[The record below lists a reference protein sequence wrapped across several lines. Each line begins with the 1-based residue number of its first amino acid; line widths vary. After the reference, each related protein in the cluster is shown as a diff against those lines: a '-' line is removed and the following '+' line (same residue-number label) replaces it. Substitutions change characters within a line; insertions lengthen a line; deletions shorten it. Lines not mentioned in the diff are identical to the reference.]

1 MATGFLL
8 NMTLNEVQNNRAD
21 SGFCKRLR
29 YRKSNCRR
37 CLEICPENVISLD
50 PGPTINNGCTNCS
63 LCQNACPT
71 EVFQPELY
79 TDPYL
84 LNQAKTFLG
93 SDRHQLP
100 GEKKKLFAH
109 CQRAQNQNA
118 NSLLLPCLG
127 RITPNIILGAALL
140 GFDEVELTRG
150 ICSQCR
156 LHAGQKLLLNSIT
169 TSRILLKSAG
179 LGQFK
184 INIEERE
191 KNKEVTL
198 TRREIFSKISSKAK
212 HKAASFAY
220 HKEKAIREK
229 LAGSREEKADK
240 RPSPARQLLQT
251 LLEQKG
257 LENDIV
263 VKHNPAFPWAKIKIE
278 EKKCSACGICL
289 VLCPTGA
296 ISKKLEDDRQLLY
309 FNSSLCTN
317 CSLCKAACPQN
328 AIDFEENFS
337 LAKILEDEPVV
348 VARIK
353 LTPCLIC
360 GEIITAGKNQLCP
373 TCRKRQVRPVYVKV

>member
-8 NMTLNEVQNNRAD
+8 NMALNEVQNYRTYSA
-21 SGFCKRLR
+21 FCKRVR

-50 PGPTINNGCTNCS
+50 PGPTIKNGCTNCS

-84 LNQAKTFLG
+84 LNQAKIFLG
-93 SDRHQLP
+93 SDRHQRP

-109 CQRAQNQNA
+109 CQRAQKQDA

-127 RITPNIILGAALL
+127 RITPNIIVGAALL
-140 GFDEVELTRG
+140 GFDEVALTRG

-169 TSRILLKSAG
+169 TSRVLLKSAG
-179 LGQFK
+179 LGRFK
-184 INIEERE
+184 INIEQSE
-191 KNKEVTL
+191 KKKEVPL
-198 TRREIFSKISSKAK
+198 SRREIFSKISSRAK

-220 HKEKAIREK
+220 YKEKAIREK
-229 LAGSREEKADK
+229 LAGNREDKAHK
-240 RPSPARQLLQT
+240 RPSPAGQLLRK
-251 LLEQKG
+251 LLEQKR

-263 VKHNPAFPWAKIKIE
+263 VKHNPAFPWANIKIE
-278 EKKCSACGICL
+278 EKKCSACGLCAA
-289 VLCPTGA
+289 LCPTGA
-296 ISKKLEDDRQLLY
+296 ISKKMEHDKQLLF

-317 CSLCKAACPQN
+317 CSLCQAACPQN
-328 AIDFEENFS
+328 AIHFEENFS
-337 LAKILEDEPVV
+337 LAEILEDEPVV
-348 VARIK
+348 VARIN

-360 GEIITAGKNQLCP
+360 GEMITAGKNKLCS
-373 TCRKRQVRPVYVKV
+373 TCRKRQVWPMVVKV

>member
-1 MATGFLL
+1 MAPGFLL
-8 NMTLNEVQNNRAD
+8 NLALDEVQNNHAY
-21 SGFCKRLR
+21 SGFCKRVR

-50 PGPTINNGCTNCS
+50 PGPTINTGCTNCS

-84 LNQAKTFLG
+84 LNQAKVFLG
-93 SDRHQLP
+93 SDRHRLP

-109 CQRAQNQNA
+109 CRRAQNQNA

-140 GFDEVELTRG
+140 GFDELALTRG

-156 LHAGQKLLLNSIT
+156 LQAGQKLLLNSIT

-179 LGQFK
+179 LDRFK
-184 INIEERE
+184 INIEVRE
-191 KNKEVTL
+191 KNKEAL
-198 TRREIFSKISSKAK
+198 LSRREIFSKISAKAK

-220 HKEKAIREK
+220 HKEKAIRAK
-229 LAGSREEKADK
+229 LADNREDEADK
-240 RPSPARQLLQT
+240 RPSPARQLLRK

-257 LENDIV
+257 LEDDIV

-278 EKKCSACGICL
+278 EKKCSACGICPA
-289 VLCPTGA
+289 LCPTGA
-296 ISKKLEDDRQLLY
+296 ISKKLGNDTQLLF

-317 CSLCKAACPQN
+317 CSLCRAACPQN
-328 AIDFEENFS
+328 AIDFEENYP
-337 LAKILEDEPVV
+337 LADILEKEPVV
-348 VARIK
+348 IARIK
-353 LTPCLIC
+353 LTLCFIC
-360 GEIITAGKNQLCP
+360 GEMITAGKNKLCP
-373 TCRKRQVRPVYVKV
+373 TCRKRQVWPMYVKV

>member
-1 MATGFLL
+1 MTTGFLL
-8 NMTLNEVQNNRAD
+8 NMALNEVQNNHAYA
-21 SGFCKRLR
+21 GFCKRVR

-93 SDRHQLP
+93 SDRHRLP
-100 GEKKKLFAH
+100 GEKKRLFAH
-109 CQRAQNQNA
+109 CQRAQNQDA

-140 GFDEVELTRG
+140 GFDEVALTRG

-156 LHAGQKLLLNSIT
+156 LHAGQKLFLNSIT
-169 TSRILLKSAG
+169 TFRILRKGAG

-184 INIEERE
+184 INIEQRE

-198 TRREIFSKISSKAK
+198 TRREIFSKISGKAK

-220 HKEKAIREK
+220 HKEKAIREIF
-229 LAGSREEKADK
+229 EKNWQA
-240 RPSPARQLLQT
+240 
-251 LLEQKG
+251 
-257 LENDIV
+257 V
-263 VKHNPAFPWAKIKIE
+263 VKIKQINGLHPQGNCYRRFSN
-278 EKKCSACGICL
+278 KRDWKMI
-289 VLCPTGA
+289 
-296 ISKKLEDDRQLLY
+296 LL
-309 FNSSLCTN
+309 
-317 CSLCKAACPQN
+317 
-328 AIDFEENFS
+328 
-337 LAKILEDEPVV
+337 
-348 VARIK
+348 
-353 LTPCLIC
+353 
-360 GEIITAGKNQLCP
+360 
-373 TCRKRQVRPVYVKV
+373 

>member
-8 NMTLNEVQNNRAD
+8 NMALNEVQNYRAD
-21 SGFCKRLR
+21 SDFCTRVR

-37 CLEICPENVISLD
+37 CLEICPENAISLD
-50 PGPTINNGCTNCS
+50 PGPIISNACTNCG
-63 LCQNACPT
+63 LCQSACPT
-71 EVFQPELY
+71 EVFQPDLY

-93 SDRHQLP
+93 SDRHQRP

-109 CQRAQNQNA
+109 CQGAQNQNA
-118 NSLLLPCLG
+118 NSLHLPCLG

-140 GFDEVELTRG
+140 GFDEVVLTRG

-156 LHAGQKLLLNSIT
+156 WHAGQKLLLNSIT
-169 TSRILLKSAG
+169 TSHLLLKSAG

-184 INIEERE
+184 INIEENQ
-191 KNKEVTL
+191 KKKEATL
-198 TRREIFSKISSKAK
+198 SRREIFSKISSKAK
-212 HKAASFAY
+212 HTAASFAY
-220 HKEKAIREK
+220 HKEKDIREK
-229 LAGSREEKADK
+229 LAGNLKDKAVK
-240 RPSPARQLLQT
+240 RPSPSRQLLRK
-251 LLEQKG
+251 LLKQKG
-257 LENDIV
+257 LENAIV

-278 EKKCSACGICL
+278 ERKCSACGICP

-296 ISKKLEDDRQLLY
+296 ISKKSENDKQLLF

-317 CSLCKAACPQN
+317 CSLCRAACPEN

-337 LAKILEDEPVV
+337 LAEILEDEPVV

-360 GEIITAGKNQLCP
+360 GEMITAGKNKLCP
-373 TCRKRQVRPVYVKV
+373 TCRKRQAWPRYVKV